1 MQFACLG
8 TWTYWCLRYHC
19 RPKLCATVADAPT
32 AIIFRFCFHCGHK
45 APSHHDQC
53 SCGEVCIGNTYSSH
67 LHISVLRAKAQAPVY
82 LQVSNETTVHVR
94 RPGNP
99 KKWRAKVLCEGKIAD
114 LALVTV
120 EDDQFWTNELLDLQ
134 FVDVPE
140 LQASI
145 ARHVIIPCCSC
156 LYAQCACCSC

>member
-1 MQFACLG
+1 MQL
-8 TWTYWCLRYHC
+8 
-19 RPKLCATVADAPT
+19 
-32 AIIFRFCFHCGHK
+32 
-45 APSHHDQC
+45 
-53 SCGEVCIGNTYSSH
+53 
-67 LHISVLRAKAQAPVY
+67 VY
-82 LQVSNETTVHVR
+82 IQVSNETTVHVR

-120 EDDQFWTNELLDLQ
+120 EDAHFWTDELLDLQ

-145 ARHVIIPCCSC
+145 IDADT
-156 LYAQCACCSC
+156 

>member
-1 MQFACLG
+1 M
-8 TWTYWCLRYHC
+8 
-19 RPKLCATVADAPT
+19 
-32 AIIFRFCFHCGHK
+32 
-45 APSHHDQC
+45 
-53 SCGEVCIGNTYSSH
+53 
-67 LHISVLRAKAQAPVY
+67 
-82 LQVSNETTVHVR
+82 QVSNETTVHVR

-120 EDDQFWTNELLDLQ
+120 EDTQFWTDELLDLQ

-145 ARHVIIPCCSC
+145 ARQSC
-156 LYAQCACCSC
+156 LHVYVESCNKGFWVPKNI

>member
-1 MQFACLG
+1 MCFLQ
-8 TWTYWCLRYHC
+8 
-19 RPKLCATVADAPT
+19 KLT
-32 AIIFRFCFHCGHK
+32 
-45 APSHHDQC
+45 
-53 SCGEVCIGNTYSSH
+53 
-67 LHISVLRAKAQAPVY
+67 LHV
-82 LQVSNETTVHVR
+82 QVSNETTVHVR

-120 EDDQFWTNELLDLQ
+120 EDNQFWTNELLGLQ

-145 ARHVIIPCCSC
+145 PSRQAWSIWPHVCTKSVHAP
-156 LYAQCACCSC
+156 LVVLD

>member
-1 MQFACLG
+1 MYNSLDCMQK
-8 TWTYWCLRYHC
+8 H
-19 RPKLCATVADAPT
+19 P
-32 AIIFRFCFHCGHK
+32 
-45 APSHHDQC
+45 
-53 SCGEVCIGNTYSSH
+53 GN
-67 LHISVLRAKAQAPVY
+67 V
-82 LQVSNETTVHVR
+82 QVSNETTVHVR

-140 LQASI
+140 LQVS
-145 ARHVIIPCCSC
+145 SC
-156 LYAQCACCSC
+156 LHVCIESVHALLVPWLCLGGDSTGNCADRHYHSSATV

>member
-1 MQFACLG
+1 M
-8 TWTYWCLRYHC
+8 
-19 RPKLCATVADAPT
+19 
-32 AIIFRFCFHCGHK
+32 
-45 APSHHDQC
+45 
-53 SCGEVCIGNTYSSH
+53 
-67 LHISVLRAKAQAPVY
+67 
-82 LQVSNETTVHVR
+82 SNETTVHVR

-120 EDDQFWTNELLDLQ
+120 EDDQFWTDELLDLQ

-145 ARHVIIPCCSC
+145 TIFAPAHAFTDANIQYGITSGSGVNVVQLLCITLC
-156 LYAQCACCSC
+156 